1 MLETEI
7 KKLTAAVEA
16 LTKAMAP
23 LTADYLPVEEPVT
36 EKPEVAIGV
45 PPTSRL
51 PRLPDTSALAER
63 IERDVIIRKCLELSR
78 AGYKAAIKE
87 KLNSLN
93 VNRVS
98 ELASTSTDYKTF
110 CDWISKQVGE
120 PQ

>member
-1 MLETEI
+1 MLETEM
-7 KKLTAAVEA
+7 KKLTAALEEFTQA
-16 LTKAMAP
+16 IAP
-23 LTADYLPVEEPVT
+23 LTIDTAPVEEPVT

-45 PPTSRL
+45 PPI
-51 PRLPDTSALAER
+51 PDTSVLAER
-63 IERDVIIRKCLELSR
+63 IERDVILRKCLELSR

-98 ELASTSTDYKTF
+98 ELASNSTDYKTF

-120 PQ
+120 PE